1 MTARTEDERTFEDAI
16 NPDNWAETKSFGFI
30 CLNDHAG
37 GGLAI
42 FNSNAPT
49 LEEAQVLAEAAG
61 WRKEG
66 NVWLCP
72 TCVYESDLDDQ
83 AEAQYLQ

>member
-1 MTARTEDERTFEDAI
+1 MTARTEDDRAFEDAI
-16 NPDNWAETKSFGFI
+16 DPDNWTETKGYGFT

-37 GGLAI
+37 RGFVI
-42 FNSNAPT
+42 FSANAPT
-49 LEEAQVLAEAAG
+49 LEEAQVLAETAG

-66 NVWLCP
+66 KVWSCP
-72 TCVYESDLDDQ
+72 TCAYESDLDDQ